1 MYRNGI
7 FPHEVRRALD
17 GRIKGIKNSA
27 RTAGRRVSDPDIQSL
42 LRPLYEKRYGS
53 RRKHAG
59 YQRFAR

>member
-17 GRIKGIKNSA
+17 GRIRRIKNSA
-27 RTAGRRVSDPDIQSL
+27 RTTGRRVSDPDIQSL
-42 LRPLYEKRYGS
+42 LRPLYEKRHGS

-59 YQRFAR
+59 YQRSGR